1 MEIKRSGNFANL
13 KNLIINIYTIR
24 ESWPEKISINEGFLF
39 TPKKP
44 SFIEIWLI

>member
-39 TPKKP
+39 TPKSPHLLK
-44 SFIEIWLI
+44 FG